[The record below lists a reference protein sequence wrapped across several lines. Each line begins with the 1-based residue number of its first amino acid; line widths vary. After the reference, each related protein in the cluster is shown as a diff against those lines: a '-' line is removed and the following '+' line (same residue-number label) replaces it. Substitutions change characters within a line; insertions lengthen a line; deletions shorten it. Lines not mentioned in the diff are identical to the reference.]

1 MALGTGIHCA
11 QSNLSRRTAGAGGFT
26 LIEVLV
32 ALAIAA
38 IGLAFFLSAAGVGL
52 QNAGIA
58 DQYVQATRR
67 AQSRLAEVGLT
78 MPLKQGDYSGDDGD
92 GFRWRVVIASPIG
105 HAQGPAGQAPSAAL
119 YPVEVH
125 ESWPSGAS
133 RREVLL
139 RSERLGPP

>member
-1 MALGTGIHCA
+1 MIHPEPA
-11 QSNLSRRTAGAGGFT
+11 ERASNGFT

-52 QNAGIA
+52 QNTSLA

-67 AQSRLAEVGLT
+67 AQSRLAQAGLT
-78 MPLKQGDYSGDDGD
+78 VPLKQGDYSGDDGG
-92 GFRWRVVIASPIG
+92 GFRWQVTVATPIV
-105 HAQGPAGQAPSAAL
+105 HPGQTASAAL
-119 YPVEVH
+119 YPVEVR
-125 ESWPSGAS
+125 ESWPSGLS